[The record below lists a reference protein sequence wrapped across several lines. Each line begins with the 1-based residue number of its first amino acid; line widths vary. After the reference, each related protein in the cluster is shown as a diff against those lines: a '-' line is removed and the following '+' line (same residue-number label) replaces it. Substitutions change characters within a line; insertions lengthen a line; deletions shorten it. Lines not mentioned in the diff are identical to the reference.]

1 MPTGMTGSQAAPGS
15 MMPGNE
21 FLGMAIPVPRPI
33 PEDIPGADLQNGIM
47 ELGQA
52 QLDYAK
58 AAAYY
63 FGTQPEFFAS
73 LRLRIAMGATG
84 VIFNF
89 NFAKLPVDAVA
100 ERLEISGFSTPD
112 ANAVECLRDCWHY
125 NQLDLYAPDIM
136 TNTCK
141 FGDAYVFVWPTTPVG
156 VSATMDSGGG
166 DSISSEWRYPGV
178 DVFYCSPRIMRVFYD
193 DENEHVKKYAIKKW
207 EDSATGYTFANLYY
221 PDRIEK
227 YMIAPAP
234 VATSGMK
241 PRWMKRIDPEDDDW
255 PVENPFGEIPVF
267 HFRNGLPYGRPEH
280 VDAFGP
286 QDAIHKLVISHMA
299 SVDYNAFPQ
308 RWAILQEGYD
318 TSEAAFGDEGDY
330 AFSIDTGATLD
341 TGVDPRS
348 QLTADPASLWFMK
361 GVKQYGQFDAADPK
375 AFLGPFMDYIHAMA
389 VVTQT
394 PMHFLDPIVSNVS
407 GESLRTI
414 EAPFAKKVRKR
425 QMSLGAAWR
434 DVFRFI
440 LKLQGFSEAT
450 PVQVNWVPAATVND
464 LQTLQA
470 QLIKA
475 QLRVPIR
482 QILEEQGYTPEQ
494 LDSWGIT
501 LQTQP
506 GAPPSF
512 ETEIGE
518 NELGTPEE
526 V

>member
-1 MPTGMTGSQAAPGS
+1 VNFPTGMTGSQSWPGS

-21 FLGMAIPVPRPI
+21 FLGMAIPVPRPE
-33 PEDIPGADLQNGIM
+33 PENDPGADLQNGVM

-100 ERLEISGFSTPD
+100 ERLEIAGISSPD
-112 ANAVECLRDCWHY
+112 PASLDIIRRAWHF
-125 NQLDLYAPDIM
+125 NELDLYAPDIM
-136 TNTCK
+136 ANACK
-141 FGDAYVFVWPTTPVG
+141 FGDAYVFVWPHERGIPTNPDDLTP
-156 VSATMDSGGG
+156 G
-166 DSISSEWRYPGV
+166 DNGNDDV
-178 DVFYCSPRIMRVFYD
+178 DIFYCSPRIMRLFYD
-193 DENEHVKKYAIKKW
+193 DEDEHVKKYAIKKW
-207 EDSATGYTFANLYY
+207 EDAATGFTLANLYY

-227 YMIAPAP
+227 YMMAPAP
-234 VATSGMK
+234 TATSGQK
-241 PRWMKRIDPEDDDW
+241 PRWQKRLDPEDGDQW
-255 PVENPFGEIPVF
+255 PLINPFGEIPIF
-267 HFRNGLPYGRPEH
+267 HFRNGIPYGKPEH
-280 VDAFGP
+280 SDAYGP

-375 AFLGPFMDYIHAMA
+375 AFLNPFMDYIHAMA

-407 GESLRTI
+407 GESLRVI

-425 QMSLGAAWR
+425 QLSLGAAWR
-434 DVFRFI
+434 DLWRFV
-440 LKLQGFSEAT
+440 LKVQGYEQAA
-450 PVQVNWVPAATVND
+450 PAHVNWVPAATVND
-464 LQTLQA
+464 LTTLQA
-470 QLIKA
+470 QLIKQ
-475 QLRVPIR
+475 QLGVPPR
-482 QILEEQGYTPEQ
+482 QLLEEQGYTPEQ
-494 LDSWGIT
+494 LDAWGIY
-501 LQTQP
+501 LP
-506 GAPPSF
+506 GVVPKVEPTW
-512 ETEIGE
+512 ETPNAESASVSV
-518 NELGTPEE
+518 EE

>member
-1 MPTGMTGSQAAPGS
+1 
-15 MMPGNE
+15 MMPGNQ
-21 FLGMAIPVPRPI
+21 FLGMAIPVERPV
-33 PEDIPGADLQNGIM
+33 PDNVLGADLQNGVT

-100 ERLEISGFSTPD
+100 ERLEIAGISSPD
-112 ANAVECLRDCWHY
+112 QAALDVIRESWHF

-136 TNTCK
+136 ANACK
-141 FGDAYVFVWPTTPVG
+141 FGDAYVFVWPNGEQDP
-156 VSATMDSGGG
+156 DSP
-166 DSISSEWRYPGV
+166 DVETV
-178 DVFYCSPRIMRVFYD
+178 DIFYVSPRIMRVFYD
-193 DENEHVKKYAIKKW
+193 DEDEHVMRYAIKKW
-207 EDSATGYTFANLYY
+207 EDAATGYSMANLYY
-221 PDRIEK
+221 ADRIEK
-227 YMIAPAP
+227 YMMAPNENP
-234 VATSGMK
+234 TSGQK
-241 PRWMKRIDPEDDDW
+241 PRWVMRLDPEDDGQW
-255 PVENPFGEIPVF
+255 PMLNPFGEIPVF
-267 HFRNGLPYGRPEH
+267 HFRNGLPFGRPEH

-308 RWAILQEGYD
+308 RWAILQDGFD

-375 AFLGPFMDYIHAMA
+375 SFLGPFMDYIHAMA
-389 VVTQT
+389 VVTET

-407 GESLRTI
+407 GESLRVI

-425 QMSLGAAWR
+425 QLSFGATWR
-434 DVFRFI
+434 DLFRFV
-440 LKLQGFSEAT
+440 LKVRGLPETT
-450 PVQVNWVPAATVND
+450 PVHVNWVPAATVND
-464 LQTLQA
+464 LATLQGQQIKLELGVPA
-470 QLIKA
+470 RQL
-475 QLRVPIR
+475 
-482 QILEEQGYTPEQ
+482 LEEQGYTPEQ
-494 LDSWGIT
+494 LDAWGVVLPT
-501 LQTQP
+501 AGQQKPT
-506 GAPPSF
+506 F
-512 ETEIGE
+512 ETAAGKQSDLGTSEEIG
-518 NELGTPEE
+518 
-526 V
+526 

>member
-1 MPTGMTGSQAAPGS
+1 VNMPSGMAGTQAWPGS

-33 PEDIPGADLQNGIM
+33 PENEPGSDLQNGIM

-100 ERLEISGFSTPD
+100 ERLEIAGVSSPHND
-112 ANAVECLRDCWHY
+112 AAAAAIRETWLANH
-125 NQLDLYAPDIM
+125 LDLYGPDIM
-136 TNTCK
+136 KNMCK
-141 FGDAYVFVWPTTPVG
+141 FGDAYVFVWPSSEQELLENADPPYEEGTTPV
-156 VSATMDSGGG
+156 D
-166 DSISSEWRYPGV
+166 I
-178 DVFYCSPRIMRVFYD
+178 FYCSPRIMRLFYD
-193 DENEHVKKYAIKKW
+193 DENEHIKRYAIKKW

-227 YMIAPAP
+227 YMIAPSNN
-234 VATSGMK
+234 ATSGAK
-241 PRWMKRIDPEDDDW
+241 PRWMKRLDPEDGEEW
-255 PVENPFGEIPVF
+255 PLPNPFGEIPVF
-267 HFRNGLPYGRPEH
+267 HFRNELPYGRPEH
-280 VDAFGP
+280 LDAFGP

-308 RWAILQEGYD
+308 RYAILNEGYD

-341 TGVDPRS
+341 TGIDPRS

-375 AFLGPFMDYIHAMA
+375 AFLNPFMDYIHAMA

-407 GESLRTI
+407 GESLRVI

-425 QMSLGAAWR
+425 QMSAGAAWV
-434 DVFRFI
+434 DLFRFV
-440 LKLQGFSEAT
+440 LKLKGFSRST
-450 PVQVNWVPAATVND
+450 PVHINWVPAATVND
-464 LQTLQA
+464 LATLQA
-470 QLIKA
+470 QQIKF
-475 QLRVPIR
+475 QLGVPAR
-482 QILEEQGYTPEQ
+482 QLLEEQGYTPEQ

-501 LQTQP
+501 LQSQAP
-506 GAPPSF
+506 GLF
-512 ETEIGE
+512 ETEGGE
-518 NELGTPEE
+518 SPVGTPEE
-526 V
+526 I

>member
-1 MPTGMTGSQAAPGS
+1 MTVATTNGA
-15 MMPGNE
+15 MMSGNQ
-21 FLGMAIPVPRPI
+21 FLGMAIPVERPE
-33 PEDIPGADLQNGIM
+33 PEDDPGADLKNGVM

-52 QLDYAK
+52 QLSYAK

-63 FGTQPEFFAS
+63 DGTQPEFFAS

-100 ERLEISGFSTPD
+100 ERLEIAGISCADQATLD
-112 ANAVECLRDCWHY
+112 MLREAWHY
-125 NQLDLYAPDIM
+125 NQLDLFAPDIM
-136 TNTCK
+136 LKACE
-141 FGDAYVFVWPTTPVG
+141 FGDAYVFVWPHAGPDTGNDDADPNASG
-156 VSATMDSGGG
+156 VPD
-166 DSISSEWRYPGV
+166 V
-178 DVFYCSPRIMRVFYD
+178 DIFYCSPRIMRVFYD
-193 DENEHVKKYAIKKW
+193 DEDEHEKQYAIKKW

-221 PDRIEK
+221 ADRIEK
-227 YMIAPAP
+227 YMMAPEP
-234 VATSGMK
+234 VATSGAK
-241 PRWMKRIDPEDDDW
+241 PRWMKRLDPEDDGEW
-255 PVENPFGEIPVF
+255 PLPNPFGEIPVF
-267 HFRNGLPYGRPEH
+267 HFRNGLPYGNPEH
-280 VDAFGP
+280 GDAYGP

-361 GVKQYGQFDAADPK
+361 GVKQYGEFPAADPK
-375 AFLGPFMDYIHAMA
+375 AFLGPFSDYIHAMA

-407 GESLRTI
+407 GESLRVI

-425 QMSLGAAWR
+425 QLYFGATWR
-434 DVFRFI
+434 DLWRFV
-440 LKLQGFSEAT
+440 LKIMDRDQNI
-450 PVQVNWVPAATVND
+450 PVHVSWVPAATVND
-464 LQTLQA
+464 LLTLQA

-475 QLRVPIR
+475 QLGVPPR
-482 QILEEQGYTPEQ
+482 QLLEEQGYTPEQ

-501 LQTQP
+501 LQTLTQ
-506 GAPPSF
+506 APPTLQVEGS
-512 ETEIGE
+512 EADASGV
-518 NELGTPEE
+518 EE
-526 V
+526 E

>member
-1 MPTGMTGSQAAPGS
+1 LTVTGTQAWPGT

-21 FLGMAIPVPRPI
+21 FLGMAIPIERPE
-33 PEDIPGADLQNGIM
+33 PESAPGADLQNAVL

-63 FGTQPEFFAS
+63 YGTQPEFFAS

-100 ERLEISGFSTPD
+100 ERLEIAGVSAQD
-112 ANAVECLRDCWHY
+112 EEALRRIREAWHY

-136 TNTCK
+136 TNACK
-141 FGDAYVFVWPTTPVG
+141 FGDAYVFVWPHGSSIEDPDG
-156 VSATMDSGGG
+156 NG
-166 DSISSEWRYPGV
+166 DGYPDV
-178 DVFYCSPRIMRVFYD
+178 DIFYCSPRVMRLFYD
-193 DENEHVKKYAIKKW
+193 DEDEHVKKYAVKKW
-207 EDSATGYTFANLYY
+207 EDVGTGFTMANLYY

-227 YMIAPAP
+227 YMMAPDP
-234 VATSGMK
+234 TATSGQK
-241 PRWMKRIDPEDDDW
+241 PRWQMRLDPEDDGEW
-255 PVENPFGEIPVF
+255 PLPNPFGEIPVF
-267 HFRNGLPYGRPEH
+267 HFRNGVPYGRPEH
-280 VDAFGP
+280 VDAYGP

-375 AFLGPFMDYIHAMA
+375 SFLGPFEDYIHAMA

-407 GESLRTI
+407 GESLRVI
-414 EAPFAKKVRKR
+414 EAPFAKKVRNR
-425 QMSLGAAWR
+425 QLSLGAAWR
-434 DVFRFI
+434 DLWRFV
-440 LKLQGFSEAT
+440 LKVQGYDQNI
-450 PVQVNWVPAATVND
+450 PIHVNWVPAATVND
-464 LQTLQA
+464 LTTLQA
-470 QLIKA
+470 QLIKQ
-475 QLRVPIR
+475 QLGVPAR
-482 QILEEQGYTPEQ
+482 QLLEEQGYTPEQ
-494 LDSWGIT
+494 LDSWGIVAPT
-501 LQTQP
+501 PSSKVEPNWKVP
-506 GAPPSF
+506 GSESASVS
-512 ETEIGE
+512 I
-518 NELGTPEE
+518 EE